1 MKYFTIEELCQSET
15 ADKLKIDNT
24 PSEEIKKNL
33 EILGDC
39 LLDPLREAWGSPIII
54 NSGYRCPILN
64 KAVGGSKTSSHMSG
78 WSVDMRP
85 KNGKMEEFKKFVI
98 DFIKTKDAEV
108 NIPKKLDKFN
118 NFLKPALIIAT
129 SLEVVALNVFS
140 SQAPQSFAYG

>member
-1 MKYFTIEELCQSET
+1 MKYFTIEELCQSKT
-15 ADKLKIDNT
+15 AEKYKIDNT

-33 EILGDC
+33 ETLVDC

-54 NSGYRCPILN
+54 NSGYRCPVLN

-98 DFIKTKDAEV
+98 QFIKTRFWDQCILEKSGDMEWV
-108 NIPKKLDKFN
+108 HLSLYN
-118 NFLKPALIIAT
+118 NSGKQRKMI
-129 SLEVVALNVFS
+129 FS
-140 SQAPQSFAYG
+140 IEEK

>member
-33 EILGDC
+33 ETLVDC

-85 KNGKMEEFKKFVI
+85 KNGKMEEFKKFVVE
-98 DFIKTKDAEV
+98 FIKTKFWDQCILESSGKPGTPNYV
-108 NIPKKLDKFN
+108 EWVHLSLYN
-118 NFLKPALIIAT
+118 NSGKQRKQIF
-129 SLEVVALNVFS
+129 SLE
-140 SQAPQSFAYG
+140 Q

>member
-15 ADKLKIDNT
+15 AEKYKIDNT

-33 EILGDC
+33 ETLVDC

-64 KAVGGSKTSSHMSG
+64 KAIGGSKTSSHMSG

-98 DFIKTKDAEV
+98 QFIKTRFWDQCILEKSGDVEWV
-108 NIPKKLDKFN
+108 HLSLYN
-118 NFLKPALIIAT
+118 NSGKQRKMI
-129 SLEVVALNVFS
+129 FS
-140 SQAPQSFAYG
+140 IEED

>member
-15 ADKLKIDNT
+15 AEKYKIDNT

-33 EILGDC
+33 ETLVDC

-98 DFIKTKDAEV
+98 QFIKTRFWDQCILEKSGDVEWV
-108 NIPKKLDKFN
+108 HLSLYN
-118 NFLKPALIIAT
+118 NSGKQRKMI
-129 SLEVVALNVFS
+129 FS
-140 SQAPQSFAYG
+140 IKED

>member
-15 ADKLKIDNT
+15 AEKYKIDNT

-33 EILGDC
+33 ETLVDC

-78 WSVDMRP
+78 WSVDTRP
-85 KNGKMEEFKKFVI
+85 KNGKMEEFKKFVVE
-98 DFIKTKDAEV
+98 FIKTRFWDQCILEKSGDIEWV
-108 NIPKKLDKFN
+108 HLSLYN
-118 NFLKPALIIAT
+118 NSGKQRRMI
-129 SLEVVALNVFS
+129 FS
-140 SQAPQSFAYG
+140 IEEK

>member
-15 ADKLKIDNT
+15 AEKYKTDNT
-24 PSEEIKKNL
+24 PTEEIKKNL
-33 EILGDC
+33 ETLVDC

-85 KNGKMEEFKKFVI
+85 KNGKMEEFKKFVVQ
-98 DFIKTKDAEV
+98 FIKTKFWDQCILEKSGDV
-108 NIPKKLDKFN
+108 EWVHLSLYN
-118 NFLKPALIIAT
+118 NSGKQRKMI
-129 SLEVVALNVFS
+129 FS
-140 SQAPQSFAYG
+140 IEED

>member
-15 ADKLKIDNT
+15 AEKYKIDNT
-24 PSEEIKKNL
+24 PTEEIKKNL
-33 EILGDC
+33 ETLVDC

-85 KNGKMEEFKKFVI
+85 KNGKMEEFKKFVVN
-98 DFIKTKDAEV
+98 FIKTRFWDQCILEKSGDVEWV
-108 NIPKKLDKFN
+108 HLSLYN
-118 NFLKPALIIAT
+118 NSGKQRMMI
-129 SLEVVALNVFS
+129 FS
-140 SQAPQSFAYG
+140 IE

>member
-15 ADKLKIDNT
+15 AEKYKIDNT

-33 EILGDC
+33 ETLVDC

-85 KNGKMEEFKKFVI
+85 KNGKMEEFKKFVVN
-98 DFIKTKDAEV
+98 FIKTRFWDQCILEKSGDVEWV
-108 NIPKKLDKFN
+108 HLSLYN
-118 NFLKPALIIAT
+118 NSGKQRMMI
-129 SLEVVALNVFS
+129 FS
-140 SQAPQSFAYG
+140 IE

>member
-15 ADKLKIDNT
+15 AEKYKIDNT

-33 EILGDC
+33 ETLVDC

-85 KNGKMEEFKKFVI
+85 KNGKMEEFKKFVV
-98 DFIKTKDAEV
+98 DFIKTRFWDQCILEKSGDVEW
-108 NIPKKLDKFN
+108 IHLSLYN
-118 NFLKPALIIAT
+118 NSGKQRKMI
-129 SLEVVALNVFS
+129 FS
-140 SQAPQSFAYG
+140 INK

>member
-15 ADKLKIDNT
+15 AEKYKIDNT
-24 PSEEIKKNL
+24 PTEEIKKNL
-33 EILGDC
+33 ETLVDC

-85 KNGKMEEFKKFVI
+85 KNGKMEEFKKFVVE
-98 DFIKTKDAEV
+98 FIKTRFWDQCILEKSGDVEWV
-108 NIPKKLDKFN
+108 HLSLYN
-118 NFLKPALIIAT
+118 NSGKQRMMI
-129 SLEVVALNVFS
+129 FS
-140 SQAPQSFAYG
+140 IEEK